1 MAGLFSIGEGRETSS
16 SRNTNNHLLDIQ
28 QHNQQSSSSGHT
40 TTNFLS
46 LAAAAAANEISH
58 HDQTWFSYRSND
70 HHHHHTHD
78 HNSYRGFELWQEPA
92 VPPQQQQQHHP
103 LPFQDLYS
111 SAAGGLAMV
120 PSRNS
125 FNIFEEDD
133 TSSMM
138 MMMRSG
144 AGFMMMNSSCGTGV
158 GGGGVSCQDCGNQA
172 KKDCQYKR
180 CRTCCKSRG
189 FHCQTHVKSTW
200 VPAAKRREKLLLLQQ
215 QQQHEQEQKQ
225 QQQQH
230 HREHDPKGH
239 RDSTN
244 IPTKGGGR
252 TGSSSLVCTRL
263 PTSTNPT
270 GLEAV
275 GNFPA
280 EVKSTAIFRCVRVS
294 SMGDDEIDIE
304 GTHDQDQYAYQTAVS
319 IGGHLFKG
327 VVYDQGP
334 AHHHHHSHH
343 CDHVTGAETSSSTG
357 LLNLITAAMTTNTTS
372 TATDAVGGGSPAPAF
387 FDPSLNYPA
396 PLNTFMSSD
405 TEFFRH
411 QRS

>member
-40 TTNFLS
+40 TNFLS
-46 LAAAAAANEISH
+46 LAAAAAANEINH
-58 HDQTWFSYRSND
+58 HDQSWFSYRSND
-70 HHHHHTHD
+70 HHHHHHTHD

-92 VPPQQQQQHHP
+92 VPPQHQHP
-103 LPFQDLYS
+103 LQFQDLYS
-111 SAAGGLAMV
+111 SAAGGLAMA

-125 FNIFEEDD
+125 FNIFEEDN

-158 GGGGVSCQDCGNQA
+158 GEEEAGGSGKFSG
-172 KKDCQYKR
+172 
-180 CRTCCKSRG
+180 RG
-189 FHCQTHVKSTW
+189 EVNS
-200 VPAAKRREKLLLLQQ
+200 
-215 QQQHEQEQKQ
+215 
-225 QQQQH
+225 
-230 HREHDPKGH
+230 
-239 RDSTN
+239 
-244 IPTKGGGR
+244 
-252 TGSSSLVCTRL
+252 
-263 PTSTNPT
+263 
-270 GLEAV
+270 
-275 GNFPA
+275 NF
-280 EVKSTAIFRCVRVS
+280 SCVRVS
-294 SMGDDEIDIE
+294 SLGDDEIDIE

-405 TEFFRH
+405 TEFFPH

>member
-1 MAGLFSIGEGRETSS
+1 MAGLFSIGEERETSSS

-40 TTNFLS
+40 TNFLS

-58 HDQTWFSYRSND
+58 HDQSWFSYRSND
-70 HHHHHTHD
+70 HYHHHTHD

-92 VPPQQQQQHHP
+92 VPPQHQHP
-103 LPFQDLYS
+103 LPFQDLYPS
-111 SAAGGLAMV
+111 LAAGGLAMA
-120 PSRNS
+120 PSRNL
-125 FNIFEEDD
+125 FNISEEDD
-133 TSSMM
+133 TSSVM

-158 GGGGVSCQDCGNQA
+158 GGGVSCQDCGNQA

-200 VPAAKRREKLLLLQQ
+200 VPAAKRR
-215 QQQHEQEQKQ
+215 
-225 QQQQH
+225 
-230 HREHDPKGH
+230 
-239 RDSTN
+239 
-244 IPTKGGGR
+244 
-252 TGSSSLVCTRL
+252 
-263 PTSTNPT
+263 
-270 GLEAV
+270 LEAV

-280 EVKSTAIFRCVRVS
+280 EVKSTAIFRCVRVR

-334 AHHHHHSHH
+334 AHHHSHH

-372 TATDAVGGGSPAPAF
+372 TATDAEGGGSPAPAF

-405 TEFFRH
+405 TEFFPH

>member
-1 MAGLFSIGEGRETSS
+1 MA
-16 SRNTNNHLLDIQ
+16 
-28 QHNQQSSSSGHT
+28 
-40 TTNFLS
+40 
-46 LAAAAAANEISH
+46 
-58 HDQTWFSYRSND
+58 
-70 HHHHHTHD
+70 
-78 HNSYRGFELWQEPA
+78 
-92 VPPQQQQQHHP
+92 
-103 LPFQDLYS
+103 
-111 SAAGGLAMV
+111 

-158 GGGGVSCQDCGNQA
+158 GGGGGGVSCQDCGNQA

-225 QQQQH
+225 QQQQY
-230 HREHDPKGH
+230 HREHDPKRH
-239 RDSTN
+239 RDST

-327 VVYDQGP
+327 VVYDQGL
-334 AHHHHHSHH
+334 AHHHSHH
-343 CDHVTGAETSSSTG
+343 SDHVTGAETSSSPG

-387 FDPSLNYPA
+387 FDPSLNYAA

-405 TEFFRH
+405 TEFFPH